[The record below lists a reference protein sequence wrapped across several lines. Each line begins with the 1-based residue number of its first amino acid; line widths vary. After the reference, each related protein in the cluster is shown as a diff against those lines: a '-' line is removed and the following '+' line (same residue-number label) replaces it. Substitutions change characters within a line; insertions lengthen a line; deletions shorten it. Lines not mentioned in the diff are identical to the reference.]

1 MHRLARGYS
10 EGEIDLIADYLAAGS
25 EGSPMI
31 NRRQMMLAGLSA
43 GAALYAPRA
52 AAANKA
58 KIAIIGAGYGGATA
72 ATSLA
77 RLLPTAEIT
86 LIAGEGDYFSCP
98 FSNLL
103 LTGEGDIASQTF
115 TRDFGAY
122 ENLRACARLRQRRQ

>member
-1 MHRLARGYS
+1 
-10 EGEIDLIADYLAAGS
+10 
-25 EGSPMI
+25 MI
-31 NRRQMMLAGLSA
+31 TRRAILLSGLSA
-43 GAALYAPRA
+43 ATALYAPRA

-58 KIAIIGAGYGGATA
+58 KIAIIGGGYGGATA

-103 LTGEGDIASQTF
+103 LTGEGDIASQSF
-115 TRDFGAY
+115 TRDLGHMRICSLCPPSPAASVAHP
-122 ENLRACARLRQRRQ
+122 ACCWKTAAPSHLTG